1 MTLEELVGSDMSHNT
16 MDSASDALEA
26 LVVAAQRQDCLT
38 VGVLES
44 AQLMN
49 VAPDSVLLCVLATD
63 AEDEGDVAL
72 QIHFTLLRAFCCDQG
87 VDVVRVAGLGRLGQ
101 LLGPPPAPPAAPA
114 RDPPRDLHCVLVTT
128 SPCRTLCSDAL
139 HRVSSYCE
147 ESRGNNQWEPRLALS
162 QR

>member
-1 MTLEELVGSDMSHNT
+1 MTLEELVGSDTSHNK

-49 VAPDSVLLCVLATD
+49 VAPDSVLLCVLAAD

-101 LLGPPPAPPAAPA
+101 LLGPSP

-139 HRVSSYCE
+139 RRVSSYCE